1 MSVAQ
6 NDRPSGRLIV
16 SGELTPGVADEPAPG
31 GLTLEQAETI
41 IHAAA
46 DRFRIR
52 AATLASYAP
61 DRDRDRDE
69 ATLRVALSLLE
80 LLADYATN
88 TQDRRDP

>member
-41 IHAAA
+41 IHATA

-61 DRDRDRDE
+61 DRDRDE

>member
-6 NDRPSGRLIV
+6 NDRPSGTLIV

-61 DRDRDRDE
+61 DRDRDE